1 MSSLV
6 KYIAVISAE
15 RWKKRTI
22 TSKWI
27 DLVEVMVRAALEEL
41 KDQVRDRSAR
51 KNIWLLK
58 IKNDLMAHN
67 YQKPCLDIMNPEYLL
82 VRNLDNFSTPSLAVS
97 YPSEVRVK
105 TDMN

>member
-15 RWKKRTI
+15 GWKKRTI

-27 DLVEVMVRAALEEL
+27 DSVEVMMKAALEEL

-51 KNIWLLK
+51 KNIWLLRTE
-58 IKNDLMAHN
+58 NDLMAHN
-67 YQKPCLDIMNPEYLL
+67 HQKPCSDIYEPR
-82 VRNLDNFSTPSLAVS
+82 VFA
-97 YPSEVRVK
+97 SEKFR
-105 TDMN
+105 